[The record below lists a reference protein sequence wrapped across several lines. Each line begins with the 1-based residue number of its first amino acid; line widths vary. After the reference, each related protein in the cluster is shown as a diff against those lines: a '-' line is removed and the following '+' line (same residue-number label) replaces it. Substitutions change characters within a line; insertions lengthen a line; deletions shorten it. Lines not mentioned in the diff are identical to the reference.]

1 MKLFKATIVSG
12 NSCYIETVLIVA
24 ENELL
29 AHELLTEKKKRKI
42 EYKSGGLKEL
52 NVDFTKP
59 NVVEMVGF
67 GENEFDFEGDD

>member
-24 ENELL
+24 ENEKL

-42 EYKSGGLKEL
+42 EYKSSGLKEL

-67 GENEFDFEGDD
+67 GENESNYEGDD